1 MKMPILNIIIS
12 FFLIFQFS
20 LGLGNLDILFKSNI
34 SKANEIYSI
43 ESCNEAEESRGCR
56 TIKILVFFER
66 CICPPIPREK
76 TDL

>member
-1 MKMPILNIIIS
+1 MKISILKIIIS

-20 LGLGNLDILFKSNI
+20 LGNLDNLFNMSNF
-34 SKANEIYSI
+34 SKTNEIDSI
-43 ESCNEAEESRGCR
+43 ASCNEAEEGRGCR
-56 TIKILVFFER
+56 TMKFWIFER

>member
-12 FFLIFQFS
+12 FFLIAQFS
-20 LGLGNLDILFKSNI
+20 LGNLDILFKSNI

-43 ESCNEAEESRGCR
+43 ESCNEAEEGRGCR
-56 TIKILVFFER
+56 TIKFWIFER
-66 CICPPIPREK
+66 CICPPVPREK

>member
-1 MKMPILNIIIS
+1 MKMSIINIIIS
-12 FFLIFQFS
+12 FGLIFQFS
-20 LGLGNLDILFKSNI
+20 FGNLDILFSMSNI

-56 TIKILVFFER
+56 TMKFWFVKR

>member
-12 FFLIFQFS
+12 FFLIAQFS
-20 LGLGNLDILFKSNI
+20 LGNLDILFKSNI
-34 SKANEIYSI
+34 FKANEIYSI
-43 ESCNEAEESRGCR
+43 ASCNEAEESRGCR
-56 TIKILVFFER
+56 TMKFWFVKR

>member
-20 LGLGNLDILFKSNI
+20 LGNLDILFKSNI

-56 TIKILVFFER
+56 TMKFWIFER
-66 CICPPIPREK
+66 CLCPPIPREK

>member
-12 FFLIFQFS
+12 CFLIVQFP
-20 LGLGNLDILFKSNI
+20 LGNLDILFSMSNI

-43 ESCNEAEESRGCR
+43 ESCNEAEEGRGCR
-56 TIKILVFFER
+56 TMKFWFFAR